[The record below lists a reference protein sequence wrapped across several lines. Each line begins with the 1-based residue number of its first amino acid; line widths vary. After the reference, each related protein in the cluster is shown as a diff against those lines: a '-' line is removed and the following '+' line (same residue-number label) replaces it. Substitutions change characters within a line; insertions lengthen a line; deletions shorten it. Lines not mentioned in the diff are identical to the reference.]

1 MDTSSWTRLLT
12 AAFPKL
18 ESEGFEIVGEPT
30 TEYNCIAYA
39 AGDTTEWWWPNGTGY
54 WPPWA
59 TLDNRMESLKEAFV
73 GIGYELCDD
82 AYAEAGYQ
90 KVALY
95 EIEGRFQ
102 HAALQMFNGTW
113 RSKMGEGPV
122 IEHSNPESLSG
133 EVYGHATV
141 FMRRAVNESLAQG
154 TRG

>member
-1 MDTSSWTRLLT
+1 MDTSSWRRLLI

-18 ESEGFEIVGEPT
+18 ASEGFEIVSEPT

-39 AGDTTEWWWPNGTGY
+39 AGDTTEWWWPNETRY

-59 TLDNRMESLKEAFV
+59 TLDDRMESLMEAFT
-73 GIGYELCDD
+73 GIGYELCDNGHV
-82 AYAEAGYQ
+82 EAGYQ

-102 HAALQMFNGTW
+102 HAAVQMLNGAW

-122 IEHSNPESLSG
+122 IEHNNPESLSG
-133 EVYGHATV
+133 GMYGDATV
-141 FMRRAVNESLAQG
+141 LMRRAVNESLAQG
-154 TRG
+154 T